1 VFTGIAIVVYLNQT
15 PMQPRERDYAYVGSF
30 YAFAI
35 WIGLGAIAFVRF
47 LNRFVQTR
55 YALATG
61 ISFAL
66 LGGPIILAHQNW
78 DDHNR
83 SEKSLARDMAR
94 NYLESCAPNAILFTY
109 GDHDTFPVWYLQE
122 VEGVRPDVRVVVLSY
137 LTGDWY
143 MQQAKQPTYQA
154 AGLPVTIPAEKTK
167 KGVRDYIPFVDR
179 QLDNAVDIQQLLQ
192 FVTSDDPEYKVQLNS
207 GDMENY
213 FPSKKVQLRV
223 DKEEVVKKNAVPAYF
238 QDAIVSAMEWE
249 IPNDHLTRADLTL
262 LSVLENNHWDRPIY
276 FSNMLPS
283 DIKLGLD
290 KYLVNEGF
298 TSRLMPVAA
307 ADQSTGKRNE
317 QAGLVNME
325 ALYNNIMHT
334 YQWGNVKNAQYLDT
348 DSFRFTSMYAR
359 DIFGKAARMLL
370 ANGQVK
376 QAGEVA
382 KKAYDQLP
390 DRVYAM
396 SDAINYADIIDSLY
410 RSGQPQLANRMM
422 DRNLDYVAENM
433 EYLHQLVMDK
443 KNLSF
448 EWNDIQTGLDSVD
461 RYKAILLEAKDTKR
475 LARVERLRQQYQN
488 RYGVE

>member
-1 VFTGIAIVVYLNQT
+1 
-15 PMQPRERDYAYVGSF
+15 
-30 YAFAI
+30 
-35 WIGLGAIAFVRF
+35 
-47 LNRFVQTR
+47 
-55 YALATG
+55 
-61 ISFAL
+61 
-66 LGGPIILAHQNW
+66 
-78 DDHNR
+78 
-83 SEKSLARDMAR
+83 MAR

-122 VEGVRPDVRVVVLSY
+122 VEGIRRDVRVVVLSY

-154 AGLPVTIPAEKTK
+154 AGLPVTVSPEKTK

-179 QLDNAVDIQQLLQ
+179 QLDQAVDIGQLLQ
-192 FVTSDDPEYKVQLNS
+192 FVTSDDPDYKVQLNS
-207 GDMENY
+207 GSMENY
-213 FPSKKVQLRV
+213 FPSKKVQLSV
-223 DKEEVVKKNAVPAYF
+223 DRAEVVKKNAVPSYL
-238 QDAIVSAMEWE
+238 QNAIVSTMEWE

-276 FSNMLPS
+276 FSNMLPG

-307 ADQSTGKRNE
+307 AEKSQGKSSE
-317 QAGLVNME
+317 LTGLVNIE

-334 YQWGNVKNAQYLDT
+334 YTWGNIKNAQYVDT
-348 DSFRFTSMYAR
+348 DSFRFASMYAR
-359 DIFGKAARMLL
+359 DIFGKAARLLL

-376 QAGEVA
+376 QAGEIA

-410 RSGQPQLANRMM
+410 RTGQPQLANNML
-422 DRNLDYVAENM
+422 DRNLNYVAENM
-433 EYLHQLVMDK
+433 EYLHHLAAEK

-448 EWNDIQTGLDSVD
+448 EWNDIQIGLDSVD
-461 RYKAILLEAKDTKR
+461 RYREILLDAKDAKR
-475 LARVERLRQQYQN
+475 LARVEGLRKQYQN
-488 RYGVE
+488 WYGIE